1 MLIRFTNRVKAVK
14 LDRRLSVTAGLN
26 ATNRTPKWKAGPP
39 AVDDSSP
46 QLNAPLV
53 LVHGVSGFDRLY
65 SPRQRYKEHFPGVRA
80 YLEAAGNRVF
90 MPRVSPTASIATRAA
105 ELKAHLRREFGTQPV
120 HLIGHSMGGLDS
132 RYAISR
138 LGLDSQVL
146 SLTTIGCPHRGSTF
160 ADWCVSR
167 LRRYYWPVFR
177 ALGLCDDAF
186 HDLMTDSCER
196 FNETT
201 PNAPTVRY
209 FSVAG
214 VIDKPC
220 LTAGWTFPSWIVG
233 KAEGPNDGVV
243 SVTSATWG
251 ERTAIW
257 RGDHLNL
264 VNWPNKRMTKA
275 GEWPNRPGEYGA
287 LLGQLKGAGF

>member
-1 MLIRFTNRVKAVK
+1 V
-14 LDRRLSVTAGLN
+14 
-26 ATNRTPKWKAGPP
+26 
-39 AVDDSSP
+39 
-46 QLNAPLV
+46 V
-53 LVHGVSGFDRLY
+53 LVHGVSGFDHLFAGCR
-65 SPRQRYKEHFPGVRA
+65 PMKEHFPGVRA
-80 YLEAAGNRVF
+80 HLEAAGNRVF
-90 MPRVSPTASIATRAA
+90 MPRVSPTASIATRAT
-105 ELKAHLRREFGTQPV
+105 ELKAQLRQEFGSQPV

-132 RYAISR
+132 RYAITW
-138 LGLDSQVL
+138 LGLDSQIL

-160 ADWCVSR
+160 ADWGVSR
-167 LRRYYWPVFR
+167 FGRITRPVFR
-177 ALGLCDDAF
+177 KLGWNDDAF
-186 HDLMTDSCER
+186 YDLTTRACER

-214 VIDKPC
+214 RIDGPC

-233 KAEGPNDGVV
+233 QAEGPNDGVV